1 MQNSEV
7 FDLSIAARN
16 VEARFYNKLGIVY
29 VEGNDDKL
37 FWAQYFNPKHFEI
50 RIVDGCKNLEAYED
64 DILHHGL
71 KCIVAKD
78 ADYSSYKPKREEHPL
93 IVYTL
98 SHSIECVMYCP
109 YNVNSCLKRLAKTF
123 DDHLEEIQ
131 QSYSSFFSDAKELIA
146 YDVANNVFGVGCS
159 VCGNSCIPF
168 MESNHSIKISV
179 EKRDEFLKKI
189 SPNFSKE
196 QMDKVYEMLEKD
208 KRQLRQIAK
217 GHFQTAFVSNL
228 LKILTFKI
236 TKDKEPA
243 ISNDALYALLVTCFA
258 ECTHDCE
265 EKNFIQRKASNAVAA
280 LKASW

>member
-1 MQNSEV
+1 MQKSEV

-16 VEARFYNKLGIVY
+16 VEARFYNKLAIVY
-29 VEGNDDKL
+29 VEGDDDKL
-37 FWAQYFNPKHFEI
+37 FWAQYFNPKRFEI
-50 RIVDGCKNLEAYED
+50 RIVDGCKNLEDYED

-78 ADYSSYKPKREEHPL
+78 ADYSSYMPKRDDHPL
-93 IVYTL
+93 IVCTL

-109 YNVNSCLKRLAKTF
+109 YNVNACLKRLAKTF

-168 MESNHSIKISV
+168 MESNHSIRISV
-179 EKRDEFLKKI
+179 EKRDDYLKKI
-189 SPNFSKE
+189 SPSFPKE
-196 QMDKVYEMLEKD
+196 LIAKAYEMLEKD
-208 KRQLRQIAK
+208 KRQMRQIAK

-228 LKILTFKI
+228 LKSLTVMI
-236 TKDKEPA
+236 TQDKAPA
-243 ISNDALYALLVTCFA
+243 ISNDALYALLVTCFS
-258 ECTHDCE
+258 ECIHDCE
-265 EKNFIQRKASNAVAA
+265 EKIFIQRRVSNAVAA
-280 LKASW
+280 LKA